1 MIQNKIDLQTN
12 KNPSPRHERENHTP
26 IMCKKNPYINTKNL
40 KKKSCLC
47 FETSKNDLRKH
58 YELK

>member
-12 KNPSPRHERENHTP
+12 KNPSPKHERENHTP
-26 IMCKKNPYINTKNL
+26 IMYQKKPLHKYQEVKKKNL
-40 KKKSCLC
+40 LC